1 MARTIAWGSSGT
13 GSSITPEDF
22 PGLLNFKFD
31 SFEVTTKTI
40 DGPTE
45 IKYYTGGI
53 GGTLVATITIV
64 YDLEGDI
71 ESVER
76 S

>member
-1 MARTIAWGSSGT
+1 MARTIAFGGG
-13 GSSITPEDF
+13 GSSITPQDF

-31 SFEVTTKTI
+31 SFEVTAKTL
-40 DGPTE
+40 DGPTVIE
-45 IKYYTGGI
+45 YYTGGV
-53 GGTLVATITIV
+53 GGTLVATITIT
-64 YDLEGDI
+64 YDSEGDI

>member
-1 MARTIAWGSSGT
+1 MSRTIAFKSNGGGSFNA
-13 GSSITPEDF
+13 EDF

-31 SFEVTTKTI
+31 SFEVTEKNL

-45 IKYYTGGI
+45 IKYYTGGV
-53 GGTLVATITIV
+53 GGTLVATITIT

-71 ESVER
+71 ETVER

>member
-1 MARTIAWGSSGT
+1 MGRTIAFGGSGGSSFKA
-13 GSSITPEDF
+13 EDF

-31 SFEVTTKTI
+31 SFEVTEKNL

-45 IKYYTGGI
+45 IKYYTGGV
-53 GGTLVATITIV
+53 GGTLVATITIT
-64 YDLEGDI
+64 YDSEGDI
-71 ESVER
+71 ETVER

>member
-1 MARTIAWGSSGT
+1 MSTLSWSNGG

-31 SFEVTTKTI
+31 SFEVTAKTL

-45 IKYYTGGI
+45 IEYYTGGV
-53 GGTLVATITIV
+53 GGTLVATITIT
-64 YDLEGDI
+64 YDSEGDI